1 MLQFILI
8 LGDTAWWTTTLL
20 VFPIDFCWL
29 SRLPHLP
36 RCSQMDTF
44 QNWKVKHTS
53 CVPPQLDWGLG
64 AGRKA
69 VTTVVSA
76 ADTHAPCTTFAQVW
90 ESKFSSPMHSS
101 QPIGSTVWI
110 VSCVIKL
117 HSSFLKSRQVC
128 RALILLIILL
138 LLLLFNQK
146 PTAC

>member
-1 MLQFILI
+1 MVDNYLASFPDRFLLALQVATSTMVRSNGYFSDLE
-8 LGDTAWWTTTLL
+8 GETH
-20 VFPIDFCWL
+20 
-29 SRLPHLP
+29 LPH
-36 RCSQMDTF
+36 
-44 QNWKVKHTS
+44 
-53 CVPPQLDWGLG
+53 PPQLDWGLG

-101 QPIGSTVWI
+101 QHIGSTVWI

-117 HSSFLKSRQVC
+117 HSSFLKPRQVC

-138 LLLLFNQK
+138 LLILFNQK